1 MSTISIEGMEFHAYH
16 GCLPEEQVIGNK
28 FIIDLYIETDT
39 SKAEESDNLED
50 TVNYSEVY
58 NLVKKEM
65 DIKSKLLEHV
75 GRRILNSLKTNLS
88 QVEDA
93 RLKVSKMNPSLGGPA
108 ENVSLTLKYD
118 V

>member
-1 MSTISIEGMEFHAYH
+1 MSTISIEGMEFHAFH

-65 DIKSKLLEHV
+65 EIKAKLLEHV
-75 GRRILNSLKTNLS
+75 GRRILNSLKTNLP
-88 QVEDA
+88 QIEYA
-93 RLKVSKMNPSLGGPA
+93 ELKVSKMNPSLGGQV

>member
-65 DIKSKLLEHV
+65 DIKSKLLEHI
-75 GRRILNSLKTNLS
+75 GRRILNSLKINLS
-88 QVEDA
+88 QIEYA
-93 RLKVSKMNPSLGGPA
+93 RLKVSKMNPSLGGQV
-108 ENVSLTLKYD
+108 ESVSLTLKHD